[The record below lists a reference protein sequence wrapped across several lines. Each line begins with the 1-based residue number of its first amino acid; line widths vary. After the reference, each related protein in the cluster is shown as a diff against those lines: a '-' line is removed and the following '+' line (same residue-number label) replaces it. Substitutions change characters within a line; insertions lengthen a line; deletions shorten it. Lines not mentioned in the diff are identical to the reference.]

1 MAALFCG
8 LVALPALVLW
18 SFRAAGFV
26 SDDIFFGPG
35 FHLDSWREIWLGPW
49 PHPMGLSKAWRPVVV
64 LTYLAE
70 SAWPDAGPTGY
81 HLFNH
86 LLHGLN
92 AALLSVL
99 VWQLA
104 HERVAAAVAGVLF
117 AVHPIV
123 HENVQWISGRTYPV
137 AALFIL
143 ALCVWTA
150 GAPRRR
156 GWLQHG
162 AGVPLFVAALASYEF
177 AIAAPVAVL
186 GVAWLAWGRNR
197 FPSTWRALALFALP
211 YLTTLV
217 VYFCFRW
224 LWLTSLNADVVV
236 TALASSW
243 APIGPIA
250 YRAPRNLMFAVLR
263 LLAWPWFER
272 GSDVRIGLTGV
283 LTTVTVAWSMATVIR
298 STRLRAAGMWWILWT
313 AAFYAPVSVAL
324 AFSDRFGYLSA
335 AGVAALIGT
344 AAISFKERSGTMRRA
359 AFAVLLSAMA
369 IGWAVSLR
377 GHGREWDEAGRIAA
391 SLLSQLRER
400 EPPPEQPLALHVIDV
415 PVRHGSA
422 LLFLTYFPLAVQ
434 RAYPEPARKNLSIY
448 LETGPD
454 DEVVRRVRAAPSDGA
469 ARVYRWEPVAG
480 RLVLV
485 WRRG

>member
-1 MAALFCG
+1 MATLFCG

-81 HLFNH
+81 HLFNY
-86 LLHGLN
+86 LLHGLS

-156 GWLQHG
+156 L
-162 AGVPLFVAALASYEF
+162 AGVGPEPVLVDVAYAGAFCLA
-177 AIAAPVAVL
+177 
-186 GVAWLAWGRNR
+186 
-197 FPSTWRALALFALP
+197 
-211 YLTTLV
+211 
-217 VYFCFRW
+217 
-224 LWLTSLNADVVV
+224 
-236 TALASSW
+236 
-243 APIGPIA
+243 
-250 YRAPRNLMFAVLR
+250 
-263 LLAWPWFER
+263 
-272 GSDVRIGLTGV
+272 
-283 LTTVTVAWSMATVIR
+283 
-298 STRLRAAGMWWILWT
+298 
-313 AAFYAPVSVAL
+313 
-324 AFSDRFGYLSA
+324 GYLSA

-344 AAISFKERSGTMRRA
+344 AAISLKERPDTMRRA

-377 GHGREWDEAGRIAA
+377 GHGREWDEAGRSAA
-391 SLLSQLRER
+391 SLLGQLREQ

-422 LLFLTYFPLAVQ
+422 LLFLTYFPLAV
-434 RAYPEPARKNLSIY
+434 
-448 LETGPD
+448 
-454 DEVVRRVRAAPSDGA
+454 
-469 ARVYRWEPVAG
+469 
-480 RLVLV
+480 